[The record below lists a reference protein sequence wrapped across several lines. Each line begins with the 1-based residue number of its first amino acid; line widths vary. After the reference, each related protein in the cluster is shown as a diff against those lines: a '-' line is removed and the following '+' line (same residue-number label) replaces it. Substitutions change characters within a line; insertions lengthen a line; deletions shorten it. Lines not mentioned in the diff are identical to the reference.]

1 MERFKLRCVKDRVS
15 DEAMCKCSG
24 KSRVG
29 MCVRVS
35 KCGVMH
41 WLSERH
47 DEDMQG
53 VLRHV

>member
-1 MERFKLRCVKDRVS
+1 VERFKLRCVKDRVS